1 MATALTAG
9 KFYFIESNDRNQDWI
24 TNNAGDPDAIDL
36 DNYAGKEG
44 IEYIELNMPKGF
56 TRTSFTGAL
65 VTPMGGGKS
74 FDLRFA
80 ARFYRALT
88 QGIQTSLAKVNLVD
102 KFIMSDEHVT
112 GGNSFIRYYLIVY
125 FGTNSHLEF
134 TDASDN
140 RKSYCRGI
148 ILSAPAVWIESDY
161 TNFILKINWQSV
173 W

>member
-1 MATALTAG
+1 MATALTIG
-9 KFYFIESNDRNQDWI
+9 KFYFIESDAGNQDWI
-24 TNNAGDPDAIDL
+24 TNNSGDPDAIDL
-36 DNYAGKEG
+36 DNFTEG
-44 IEYIELNMPKGF
+44 TDYVEFNIPRGF
-56 TRTSFTGAL
+56 TKTSFTGAL

-80 ARFYRALT
+80 ARFYRVLAI
-88 QGIQTSLAKVNLVD
+88 GIQTSLANVNLVD

-112 GGNSFIRYYLIVY
+112 GGSSFKRYYLIVY

-140 RKSYCRGI
+140 RKSYCKGI
-148 ILSAPAVWIESDY
+148 ILSAPAIWVDSDSS
-161 TNFILKINWQSV
+161 NFNLKINWQSV

>member
-9 KFYFIESNDRNQDWI
+9 KFYFIESDAGNQDWI
-24 TNNAGDPDAIDL
+24 TNSAGDPDAIDL
-36 DNYAGKEG
+36 DNYTEG
-44 IEYIELNMPKGF
+44 TDYIELNIPRGF
-56 TRTSFTGAL
+56 TKTPFTGVL
-65 VTPMGGGKS
+65 ITPMGGGKT

-88 QGIQTSLAKVNLVD
+88 QGIQTSLANVKLVD
-102 KFIMSDEHVT
+102 KFIMSDRHT
-112 GGNSFIRYYLIVY
+112 SGGDAFKRYYLIVY

-140 RKSYCRGI
+140 RKSYCKGI
-148 ILSAPAVWIESDY
+148 VLSAPAVWIESEPL
-161 TNFILKINWQSV
+161 TFIQKINWQSV